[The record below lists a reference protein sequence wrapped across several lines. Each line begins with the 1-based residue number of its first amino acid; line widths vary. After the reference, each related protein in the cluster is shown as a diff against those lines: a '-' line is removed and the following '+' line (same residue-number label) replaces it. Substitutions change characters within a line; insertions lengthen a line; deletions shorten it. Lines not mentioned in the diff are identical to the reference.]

1 MEQNM
6 YSQNQ
11 TSGKIFPALIL
22 AIGVATGGY
31 YIGSGIK
38 YFRNF
43 DRSVEVKG
51 LAEQQVKSDL
61 ATWSVNFSDSGD
73 NLKALY
79 QQSSQNQKLVNQF
92 LISNGFE
99 SKNIQLGT
107 ISVNDNW
114 ANQYGNNNEKLPHYQ
129 INNSVSVTTA
139 NVDLVAKVSQ
149 NAGDLV
155 NQGVIVTNNSISY
168 FYNNL
173 NSIKAQMLD
182 QATQNAKSAAETFAK
197 NTNSQVGKIKS
208 ASQGVFTIS
217 SPDGSNVGDTSNIN
231 KKVRVVTSI
240 QFFLN

>member
-1 MEQNM
+1 MN
-6 YSQNQ
+6 SGSRVIGAIILALGIA
-11 TSGKIFPALIL
+11 TSGH
-22 AIGVATGGY
+22 

-38 YFRNF
+38 FFRNF

-51 LAEQQVKSDL
+51 LAEQNVKSDL
-61 ATWSVNFSDSGD
+61 ATWSINFSVSGD
-73 NLKALY
+73 DLKALY
-79 QQSSQNQKLVNQF
+79 QQVSLNQKTVSQF
-92 LISNGFE
+92 LATNGFAV
-99 SKNIQLGT
+99 KDIQLGT

-114 ANQYGNNNEKLPHYQ
+114 ANQYGNTNAKLPHYQ
-129 INNSVSVTTA
+129 ISNSVSVTTS

-149 NAGDLV
+149 NAGELV

-173 NSIKAQMLD
+173 NIIKAQMLD
-182 QATQNAKSAAETFAK
+182 SATQNAKSAAETFAK
-197 NTNSQVGKIKS
+197 NTQSQVGKIKS

>member
-1 MEQNM
+1 MN
-6 YSQNQ
+6 
-11 TSGKIFPALIL
+11 SGSKIIAAIVLALGI
-22 AIGVATGGY
+22 AASGH
-31 YIGSGIK
+31 YIGDGIK
-38 YFRNF
+38 FFRNF

-51 LAEQQVKSDL
+51 LAEQNVKSDL
-61 ATWSVNFSDSGD
+61 ATWSINFSVSGD
-73 NLKALY
+73 DLKALY
-79 QQSSQNQKLVNQF
+79 QQVSLNQKTVSQF
-92 LISNGFE
+92 LATNGFAA
-99 SKNIQLGT
+99 KDIQLGT

-114 ANQYGNNNEKLPHYQ
+114 ANQYGSTNAKLPHYQ
-129 INNSVSVTTA
+129 ISNSVSVTTS

-149 NAGDLV
+149 NAGELV

-182 QATQNAKSAAETFAK
+182 SATQNAKSAAETFAK
-197 NTNSQVGKIKS
+197 NTQSKVGKIKS

>member
-1 MEQNM
+1 MN
-6 YSQNQ
+6 
-11 TSGKIFPALIL
+11 SGSKIIAAIVLALGI
-22 AIGVATGGY
+22 AASGH
-31 YIGSGIK
+31 YIGDGIK
-38 YFRNF
+38 FFRNF

-51 LAEQQVKSDL
+51 LAEQNVKSDL
-61 ATWSVNFSDSGD
+61 ATWSINFSVSGD
-73 NLKALY
+73 DLKALY
-79 QQSSQNQKLVNQF
+79 QQVSLNQKTVSQF
-92 LISNGFE
+92 LATNGFAT
-99 SKNIQLGT
+99 KDIQLGT

-114 ANQYGNNNEKLPHYQ
+114 ANQYGSTNAKLPHYQ
-129 INNSVSVTTA
+129 ISNSVSVTTS

-149 NAGDLV
+149 NAGELV

-173 NSIKAQMLD
+173 NSIKAGMLD
-182 QATQNAKSAAETFAK
+182 SATQNAKSAAETFAK
-197 NTNSQVGKIKS
+197 NTQSKVGKIKS

>member
-1 MEQNM
+1 MN
-6 YSQNQ
+6 SGSRVIGAIILALGIA
-11 TSGKIFPALIL
+11 TSGH
-22 AIGVATGGY
+22 

-38 YFRNF
+38 FFRNF

-51 LAEQQVKSDL
+51 LAEQNVKSDL
-61 ATWSVNFSDSGD
+61 ATWSINFSVSGD
-73 NLKALY
+73 DLKALY
-79 QQSSQNQKLVNQF
+79 QQVSLNQKTVSQF
-92 LISNGFE
+92 LATNGFAV
-99 SKNIQLGT
+99 KDIQLGT

-114 ANQYGNNNEKLPHYQ
+114 ANQYGNTNAKLPHYQ
-129 INNSVSVTTA
+129 ISNSVSVTTS

-149 NAGDLV
+149 NAGELV

-182 QATQNAKSAAETFAK
+182 SATQNAKSAAETFAK
-197 NTNSQVGKIKS
+197 NTQSQVGKIKS

>member
-1 MEQNM
+1 MN
-6 YSQNQ
+6 SGSRVIGAIILALGIA
-11 TSGKIFPALIL
+11 TSGH
-22 AIGVATGGY
+22 

-38 YFRNF
+38 FFRNF

-51 LAEQQVKSDL
+51 LAEQNVKSDL
-61 ATWSVNFSDSGD
+61 ATWSINFSVSGD
-73 NLKALY
+73 DLKALY
-79 QQSSQNQKLVNQF
+79 QQVSLNQKTVSQF
-92 LISNGFE
+92 LATNGFAA
-99 SKNIQLGT
+99 KDIQLGT

-114 ANQYGNNNEKLPHYQ
+114 ANQYGNTNAKLPHYQ
-129 INNSVSVTTA
+129 ISNSVSVTTS

-149 NAGDLV
+149 NAGELV

-182 QATQNAKSAAETFAK
+182 SATQNAKSAAETFAK
-197 NTNSQVGKIKS
+197 NTQSQVGKIKS